1 MNTRWYFIAL
11 VFDLMACST
20 TPHKSGTYPS
30 PATSKIT
37 GGKPTQTANICP
49 PTSPYAPAQEL
60 PGTRD
65 GYTKNGLY
73 KPGIK
78 DSIPDKLPDVSCI
91 PEPLVTIEPRS
102 AIGNQS
108 PYVVLGKSYW
118 VLDEAK
124 GYIKRGIASYY
135 GTKFHGRLTSN
146 REVYDMYAFTAA
158 HKTLPLPSFAL
169 ITNLDN
175 GKSVVVRVN
184 DRGPFHDDRLIDLS
198 YAAAVKLGF
207 TENGLANVEVR
218 VLSEDDNPMLLAR
231 HDKRIAPTTANP
243 VATTMAPMATTQ
255 PPTTNIAAAAK
266 PDNPINHLQP
276 LPTNAPLIAALTPI
290 GSPTTIATR
299 QPKSPTITT
308 TNASETTPPSETTK
322 DTLTLTDSAHTS
334 KVTASTT
341 LDSILVQVAS
351 FTSHENASRALT
363 QLTSAGIV
371 GANLSAIVNSGRTF
385 WRLRINAPNH
395 DTALELIRR
404 ITHLGLG
411 RPEIVGL

>member
-1 MNTRWYFIAL
+1 
-11 VFDLMACST
+11 
-20 TPHKSGTYPS
+20 
-30 PATSKIT
+30 
-37 GGKPTQTANICP
+37 
-49 PTSPYAPAQEL
+49 
-60 PGTRD
+60 
-65 GYTKNGLY
+65 
-73 KPGIK
+73 
-78 DSIPDKLPDVSCI
+78 
-91 PEPLVTIEPRS
+91 
-102 AIGNQS
+102 
-108 PYVVLGKSYW
+108 
-118 VLDEAK
+118 
-124 GYIKRGIASYY
+124 
-135 GTKFHGRLTSN
+135 
-146 REVYDMYAFTAA
+146 
-158 HKTLPLPSFAL
+158 
-169 ITNLDN
+169 
-175 GKSVVVRVN
+175 
-184 DRGPFHDDRLIDLS
+184 S

-231 HDKRIAPTTANP
+231 HNKRIAPTAANP
-243 VATTMAPMATTQ
+243 IATTMAPMATTQ
-255 PPTTNIAAAAK
+255 PPTTNIATAAK

-299 QPKSPTITT
+299 QPKSPTITS
-308 TNASETTPPSETTK
+308 TNVSKATPPSEATK
-322 DTLTLTDSAHTS
+322 DTLTDSVHTS
-334 KVTASTT
+334 QVTATT
-341 LDSILVQVAS
+341 ALDSILVQVAS

>member
-11 VFDLMACST
+11 VFDLMGCST
-20 TPHKSGTYPS
+20 TPHKSDAYPS
-30 PATSKIT
+30 PATSQII
-37 GGKPTQTANICP
+37 GGKPTQTASICP
-49 PTSPYAPAQEL
+49 PTSPYPPAQEL

-78 DSIPDKLPDVSCI
+78 DSVPDQLPDVSCI
-91 PEPLVTIEPRS
+91 PEPFVTIEPRS

-108 PYVVLGKSYW
+108 PYVVLGKSYR
-118 VLDEAK
+118 VLDKAK
-124 GYIKRGIASYY
+124 GYVQRGVASYY

-175 GKSVVVRVN
+175 GESVVVRVN

-218 VLSEDDNPMLLAR
+218 VLSEDDNPMILAR
-231 HDKRIAPTTANP
+231 HNKRIAPTTANP
-243 VATTMAPMATTQ
+243 VATTMAPTATTQ
-255 PPTTNIAAAAK
+255 PPTNNIAASAK

-276 LPTNAPLIAALTPI
+276 LPTNAPLIATLTPM

-299 QPKSPTITT
+299 QPESPTITS
-308 TNASETTPPSETTK
+308 TNASKATPPSEATK
-322 DTLTLTDSAHTS
+322 DTLTDSLHTPQ
-334 KVTASTT
+334 VTATT
-341 LDSILVQVAS
+341 ALDSILVQVAS
-351 FTSHENASRALT
+351 FASHENASRALT

>member
-1 MNTRWYFIAL
+1 M
-11 VFDLMACST
+11 
-20 TPHKSGTYPS
+20 
-30 PATSKIT
+30 
-37 GGKPTQTANICP
+37 
-49 PTSPYAPAQEL
+49 
-60 PGTRD
+60 
-65 GYTKNGLY
+65 
-73 KPGIK
+73 
-78 DSIPDKLPDVSCI
+78 
-91 PEPLVTIEPRS
+91 
-102 AIGNQS
+102 
-108 PYVVLGKSYW
+108 VLGKSYR

-124 GYIKRGIASYY
+124 GYIKRGVASYY

-231 HDKRIAPTTANP
+231 HNKRIEPTTANP

-276 LPTNAPLIAALTPI
+276 LPTNAP
-290 GSPTTIATR
+290 
-299 QPKSPTITT
+299 
-308 TNASETTPPSETTK
+308 
-322 DTLTLTDSAHTS
+322 
-334 KVTASTT
+334 
-341 LDSILVQVAS
+341 
-351 FTSHENASRALT
+351 
-363 QLTSAGIV
+363 
-371 GANLSAIVNSGRTF
+371 
-385 WRLRINAPNH
+385 
-395 DTALELIRR
+395 
-404 ITHLGLG
+404 
-411 RPEIVGL
+411 

>member
-1 MNTRWYFIAL
+1 MNTRWYFIAF

-20 TPHKSGTYPS
+20 TPHKGGTYPGT
-30 PATSKIT
+30 PTSKIADR
-37 GGKPTQTANICP
+37 KHSETATLCP
-49 PTSPYAPAQEL
+49 PTSPYAPAKEL
-60 PGTRD
+60 PSTRN

-78 DSIPDKLPDVSCI
+78 DGVPDEVPDVACI
-91 PEPLVTIEPRS
+91 PEPLVTVEPRS
-102 AIGNQS
+102 VIGNQS
-108 PYVVLGKSYW
+108 PYVVLGKSYR

-124 GYIKRGIASYY
+124 GYVKRGIASYY

-175 GKSVVVRVN
+175 GQSVVVRVN

-231 HDKRIAPTTANP
+231 NNRRIAPTTAS
-243 VATTMAPMATTQ
+243 ALASTG
-255 PPTTNIAAAAK
+255 PTTTAQTPTNSISATVK
-266 PDNPINHLQP
+266 PDNPINRLQS
-276 LPTNAPLIAALTPI
+276 LPTSSPSVTTLTPI
-290 GSPTTIATR
+290 VPVT
-299 QPKSPTITT
+299 TITT
-308 TNASETTPPSETTK
+308 RPPEAPIIAAASVSKATPPSETTQAPLTG
-322 DTLTLTDSAHTS
+322 TLHVPEVAT
-334 KVTASTT
+334 TT

-351 FTSHENASRALT
+351 FASRENANRALT

-371 GANLSAIVNSGRTF
+371 GASISAIVSSGRTL
-385 WRLRINAPNH
+385 WRLRVDAPDH

-404 ITHLGLG
+404 ITPLGLG
-411 RPEIVGL
+411 RPQIVGL